1 MFFPFRPPNVQQAL
15 DGHIPFSYNSNE
27 RLFLRQFV
35 NCTPG
40 TPGGRLARW
49 LQVNILFE
57 KIIFYFEMTII
68 FFAKLQP
75 ESFIDVDQCEVHIN
89 SDDLKCNWPTI
100 INITT
105 HDQYGDVVQ
114 VPDLKVS

>member
-1 MFFPFRPPNVQQAL
+1 M
-15 DGHIPFSYNSNE
+15 
-27 RLFLRQFV
+27 
-35 NCTPG
+35 
-40 TPGGRLARW
+40 
-49 LQVNILFE
+49 
-57 KIIFYFEMTII
+57 
-68 FFAKLQP
+68 KLQP

-114 VPDLKVS
+114 VPDLKVI

>member
-49 LQVNILFE
+49 LQ
-57 KIIFYFEMTII
+57 
-68 FFAKLQP
+68 P

-114 VPDLKVS
+114 VPDLKVGYFFFERK

>member
-1 MFFPFRPPNVQQAL
+1 M
-15 DGHIPFSYNSNE
+15 
-27 RLFLRQFV
+27 
-35 NCTPG
+35 
-40 TPGGRLARW
+40 
-49 LQVNILFE
+49 
-57 KIIFYFEMTII
+57 
-68 FFAKLQP
+68 KLQP

-114 VPDLKVS
+114 VPDLKVSYIVLFFKKDEKI